1 VSRRPKVVIAEDHEM
16 FSQGLRTMLGKHC
29 QIVASVRD
37 GLEVVPTVL
46 EQAPDILLLDLS
58 LPHRTG
64 LDILGDLHEV
74 APGQRVIVVTM
85 HVDRVM
91 VDASLR
97 LGAAGFV
104 PKDATVEELQ
114 AAIGEVMEGR
124 VYISPRLPKQT
135 WGEGG
140 DQLGFGEL
148 TARQQEIVRMIGQG
162 MTTEQIAANLG
173 LSTFTVQFHRKNIRR
188 RLGLESDFAM
198 LRYAIL
204 IGLSQVEAEPETD

>member
-1 VSRRPKVVIAEDHEM
+1 MSRRPKIVIADDHEM

-46 EQAPDILLLDLS
+46 KEKPDVLLLDLS

-74 APGQRVIVVTM
+74 APDQRVIVVTM

-104 PKDATVEELQ
+104 PKDANVEELQ

-124 VYISPRLPKQT
+124 VHISPRIPKQT

-148 TARQQEIVRMIGQG
+148 TARQQEIVRMMGRG
-162 MTTEQIAANLG
+162 MSTEDIAAGLS

-188 RLGLESDFAM
+188 RLGLESDFEM

-204 IGLSQVEAEPETD
+204 IGLSEVDGEPEEA